1 MLVLQSAPADVSGEA
16 EGSDSDEVLEPTADT
31 SGEVEVQLPAP
42 EPAGGDGESSE
53 KPEED
58 EDELK
63 QVSDLRAE
71 SKVCGCVT
79 SVLQQPQK
87 KPLLY
92 LFFLLKRCQGF
103 HFAISF
109 SRIFL
114 PVQEVYSYFIYKSWL
129 YAFLF

>member
-1 MLVLQSAPADVSGEA
+1 MHALQPAPAEVSGEA
-16 EGSDSDEVLEPTADT
+16 EGSHSDEVLEPTADT

-71 SKVCGCVT
+71 SKVCSCVT

-87 KPLLY
+87 KTITLTV
-92 LFFLLKRCQGF
+92 F
-103 HFAISF
+103 SF
-109 SRIFL
+109 KAL
-114 PVQEVYSYFIYKSWL
+114 PRFSFRHQF
-129 YAFLF
+129 